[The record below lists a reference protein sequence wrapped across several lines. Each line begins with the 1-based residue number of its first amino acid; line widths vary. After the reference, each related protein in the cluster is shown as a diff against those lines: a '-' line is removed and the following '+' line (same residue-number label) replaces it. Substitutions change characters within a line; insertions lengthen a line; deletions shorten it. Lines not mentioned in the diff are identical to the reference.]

1 MISLLIAFRWSYAF
15 KKHLLE
21 HVVKSLSDLNDF
33 IEKADEGLMQ
43 QVQEGDY
50 EGLLKVME
58 FLQIVKEKQTTTDT
72 MFEPLCKIINML
84 RNYGVVIPE
93 ESLVQLQELPEKLAN
108 TKRLSVIAIQQVAPL
123 QVSPFLKVLDCTS
136 GFFFE
141 KKSQF
146 GVKCL

>member
-1 MISLLIAFRWSYAF
+1 MILFCVDRWSYAF

-93 ESLVQLQELPEKLAN
+93 ESLVQLQELPEKWAN

-123 QVSPFLKVLDCTS
+123 QV
-136 GFFFE
+136 
-141 KKSQF
+141 
-146 GVKCL
+146 